1 MYPCNQEP
9 SQNVELVEMG
19 PVDIRQ
25 KINKKTQ
32 TKMTK
37 KEKIKATLTAN
48 WLKIGII
55 SFLLFASSS
64 YDLTSDGLLSYT
76 FLNGTYYVKK
86 FPNRPDSKFKS
97 QLSFKVCNNK
107 AYRIVANTD

>member
-1 MYPCNQEP
+1 MYPCHQEP

-32 TKMTK
+32 TKMTMK
-37 KEKIKATLTAN
+37 KKIKAALTAN

-76 FLNGTYYVKK
+76 FLNGTYYIKR
-86 FPNRPDSKFKS
+86 FSDRPDSKF
-97 QLSFKVCNNK
+97 
-107 AYRIVANTD
+107 